1 MDVCVSVCE
10 ERVSAAACRPTVV
23 RLAANSQAGLLSSP
37 LSLFSS

>member
-1 MDVCVSVCE
+1 VCE